1 MSDVL
6 HTSSHL
12 ILFVDLWGRYY
23 DQYFVNGNY
32 DPAFQQL
39 TQTCSKPRNWNLN
52 TRFKAILVMFLKLP
66 DAKIVLQVLMLSLGD
81 KRDC

>member
-1 MSDVL
+1 MPDVL

-12 ILFVDLWGRYY
+12 IVFVDLWGRYY
-23 DQYFVNGNY
+23 DQYFINGNCNP
-32 DPAFQQL
+32 DFQQL
-39 TQTCSKPRNWNLN
+39 AQTYSKPRNWNLN
-52 TRFKAILVMFLKLP
+52 TRFKSILVMFLKLP